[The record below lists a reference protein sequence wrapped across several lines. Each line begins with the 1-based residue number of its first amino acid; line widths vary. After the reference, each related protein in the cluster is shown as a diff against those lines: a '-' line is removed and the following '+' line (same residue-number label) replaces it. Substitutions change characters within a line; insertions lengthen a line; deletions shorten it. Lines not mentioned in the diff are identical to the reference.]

1 MVVVGPLLALLL
13 LSTHA
18 LAAPIFFSTG
28 NPGVDGAIAG
38 AGLGLVAG
46 QIQSVFSAIFVT
58 IISTCLGG
66 IIGSLGRPRYG
77 AYPGFYRRRFFRPRF
92 FG

>member
-46 QIQSVFSAIFVT
+46 QILVLQIVPSEANPKVRNH
-58 IISTCLGG
+58 GEG
-66 IIGSLGRPRYG
+66 PY
-77 AYPGFYRRRFFRPRF
+77 
-92 FG
+92 

>member
-1 MVVVGPLLALLL
+1 MVGPLLALLL

-46 QIQSVFSAIFVT
+46 EIQLDAV
-58 IISTCLGG
+58 L
-66 IIGSLGRPRYG
+66 SLYLS
-77 AYPGFYRRRFFRPRF
+77 FLHV
-92 FG
+92 

>member
-13 LSTHA
+13 LSTSTHA

-46 QIQSVFSAIFVT
+46 EITLDAVR
-58 IISTCLGG
+58 
-66 IIGSLGRPRYG
+66 SL
-77 AYPGFYRRRFFRPRF
+77 
-92 FG
+92 

>member
-46 QIQSVFSAIFVT
+46 EIQLDAVR
-58 IISTCLGG
+58 
-66 IIGSLGRPRYG
+66 SL
-77 AYPGFYRRRFFRPRF
+77 
-92 FG
+92 